1 MKKPRILISYEPKS
15 DEREIFLAVLGDHAE
30 VAFLAEVPGAMREE
44 AVGAAE
50 VVISWSP
57 AKEFQPRE
65 YGQMGHVRLI
75 QLLTAGADHVP
86 FNLLPSS
93 PVMASNVGAYAEPMA
108 EHVLAMVL
116 ALAKRLLTNHAKL
129 QAGVFDQ
136 VTTNR
141 MLRGLVCG
149 ILGYGGIG
157 RAVASVMRPLG
168 VRVHAVNT
176 SGGTPDPVDFIGT
189 LDDLEQVLGNADIVV
204 VALPLTRHSRGLL
217 DERRLS
223 WMKPD
228 AILVNVARGAI
239 IDEGA
244 LYRRLKDNPSFMA
257 AIDTWWVE
265 PAGHGEFRVNY
276 PFFSLPNFLG
286 SPHNSPV
293 VPGTLLGAI
302 RVACGN
308 VLRFLRGESIGGIL
322 SREDYS

>member
-1 MKKPRILISYEPKS
+1 MKKPNVLISYEPKS
-15 DEREIFLAVLGDHAE
+15 DEREAFLAVLGDHAD
-30 VAFLAEVPGAMREE
+30 VAFLAEIPSAMREK
-44 AVGAAE
+44 AIRGAE

-57 AKEFQPRE
+57 AKEFQAAE
-65 YGQMGHVRLI
+65 YGQMGDVRLM

-86 FNLLPSS
+86 FDLLPSL
-93 PVMASNVGAYAEPMA
+93 PVIASNVGAYAEPMA
-108 EHVLAMVL
+108 EHVLAMAL
-116 ALAKRLLTNHAKL
+116 ALTKRLLINHAKL

-136 VTTNR
+136 ATTNR
-141 MLRGLVCG
+141 MLKGLVCG

-168 VRVHAVNT
+168 VRIHAVNT
-176 SGGTPDPVDFIGT
+176 SGETPDPVDFIGT
-189 LDDLEQVLGNADIVV
+189 LDDLEQVLRTADIVV

-228 AILVNVARGAI
+228 AILINVARGAI
-239 IDEGA
+239 VDEEA
-244 LYRRLKDNPSFMA
+244 LYRRLKDNPAFMA

-265 PAGHGEFRVNY
+265 PASHGEFRVNY

-302 RVACGN
+302 RVACDN
-308 VLRFLRGESIGGIL
+308 VLRFLRGQSIVGIL